1 VKSGWLQELLRW
13 GIAGS
18 VATAM
23 TLAIFIAMTRMIDG
37 SAILAT
43 IVRIFPLTFASLEGD
58 GECDEDDLL
67 AGAVTIEGAVG
78 YHGADGFAPLADA
91 EILRE
96 NTSARERTVEVRADG
111 SFRFVTAFASDAPT
125 SCPPPRKEEDAV
137 DPKTVQQLRLR
148 APGCVERRVPLTRAW
163 QPHRLLLECRERR

>member
-1 VKSGWLQELLRW
+1 VKSGWLRELLRW

-18 VATAM
+18 VAAAT
-23 TLAIFIAMTRMIDG
+23 TLAIFIAMTRMSDG
-37 SAILAT
+37 SEILASL
-43 IVRIFPLTFASLEGD
+43 VRFFPLTFATVD
-58 GECDEDDLL
+58 VECDEEDLL
-67 AGAVTIEGAVG
+67 ASAVTIEGAVG
-78 YHGADGFAPLADA
+78 YHGPDGFAPLPDV

-96 NTSARERTVEVRADG
+96 NTSAGERTVEVSADG

-125 SCPPPRKEEDAV
+125 SCPPQEEGEDAF

-163 QPHRLLLECRERR
+163 QPHRVLLECSGRS